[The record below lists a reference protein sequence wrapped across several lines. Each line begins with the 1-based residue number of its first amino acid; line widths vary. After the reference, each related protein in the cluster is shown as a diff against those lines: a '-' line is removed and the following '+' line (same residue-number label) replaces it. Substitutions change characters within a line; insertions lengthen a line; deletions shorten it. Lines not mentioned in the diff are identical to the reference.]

1 MTWSIIMANSH
12 FAVTVAEFFKVS
24 LDVKVRYLQGN
35 RRALSDGVE
44 IEPEAQYYYYFMES
58 EVKSGGVPTGEIVSR
73 PYMYSPKYRRYLQ
86 TPEEEFN
93 YQFDH
98 QFTVVPFRC
107 TSEYDAWGVEV
118 GSYAATPCPNGENLF
133 MRYCD
138 INGWNDDLNKNLC
151 GEVVIQDNAAAP
163 EEAATSG
170 GMLWLLVIVN
180 ACAFVL
186 ICSICFLIC
195 DRYRRKRAKVKI
207 VAMPDRAPSKGSK
220 NSRREGDETTKRR
233 PKVAAEVSVKTKKKP
248 VEDAQLYE

>member
-1 MTWSIIMANSH
+1 M
-12 FAVTVAEFFKVS
+12 
-24 LDVKVRYLQGN
+24 G
-35 RRALSDGVE
+35 
-44 IEPEAQYYYYFMES
+44 ES
-58 EVKSGGVPTGEIVSR
+58 EVKSGGVPTGEIAR
-73 PYMYSPKYRRYLQ
+73 KPYFYSPTYRRYLQ

-138 INGWNDDLNKNLC
+138 INGWNDELNKNLC
-151 GEVVIQDNAAAP
+151 GEVIVDTPGVI
-163 EEAATSG
+163 EEEEVGGG

-195 DRYRRKRAKVKI
+195 DRYRRKKARVKV
-207 VAMPDRAPSKGSK
+207 VAMPDNAKLRQ
-220 NSRREGDETTKRR
+220 
-233 PKVAAEVSVKTKKKP
+233 KKP
-248 VEDAQLYE
+248 TRGSEAKEGSSTTTNTRK